1 MKIRIFAVVCLLA
14 ANLFTIS
21 AQKWFTPEAE
31 KQVDALLSQVV
42 EGNYKN
48 NRYPLLRKP
57 LMELPL
63 GSIKP
68 KGWLHEMLVR
78 QKNGASGQ
86 MDVLYPSVMGKRNG
100 WLGGDGDQWER
111 GPYWIDGLLP
121 LAYILDDDVLK
132 AKVQPWIEWALQSQR
147 EDGFFG
153 PEKDYPGEPGL
164 QRDNSQDWW
173 PRMVVLKI
181 LQQYYS
187 ATNDKRVVAFMT
199 KYFRY
204 QLNTLP
210 QKPLGHWSS
219 WAEFRAC
226 DNLQAVY
233 WLYNLTGEDF
243 LLELGHLL
251 HRQSFSFIDMVDRGD
266 LRRTCTIHCVN
277 LAQGIKEPIIY
288 YLQDTDRKYIDA
300 VKEGFRDIR
309 RFHGQPQGMYG
320 GDEALHGNNPT
331 QGSELCSAVELMYSL
346 EKMVEIT
353 GDIDFA
359 DHLERIA
366 FNALPAQ
373 ISDDFMTKQ
382 YFQQPNQ
389 VMVTRHR
396 RNFDQDHEGTDLAFG
411 TLAGYPCCFSNM
423 HQGWPKFTQH
433 LWYATP
439 DNGIAAIVYSPSE
452 VTANV
457 GDNVPVVISE
467 DTYYPMDHQIT
478 FTIKEVRNKV
488 KQVKF
493 PFHLRVPKWCKQ
505 AEIRVN
511 GKMEQTVK
519 GGKIAIVD
527 RIWKRNDKIELYL
540 PMEVFTSTWYE
551 NAVSIERGPLVYA
564 LKMEEN
570 WEKKEFKDSWYGSY
584 YYQVTSSDPWN
595 YGLVDFDRNRMNEV
609 AQVSINSQ
617 KQQLDFPWNQENAPV
632 EIKMKAR
639 LIPTWTVYNEM
650 AGPQPFSF
658 CGSAEGG
665 EQEITL
671 IPYGCTT
678 LRISEF
684 PVVGK

>member
-1 MKIRIFAVVCLLA
+1 MKIKIFAVVCLLA

-266 LRRTCTIHCVN
+266 LRRPCTIHCVN

-288 YLQDTDRKYIDA
+288 YQQDTDRKYIDA

-411 TLAGYPCCFSNM
+411 TLTGYPCCFSNM

-467 DTYYPMDHQIT
+467 DTYYQIT

>member
-243 LLELGHLL
+243 LLELGH
-251 HRQSFSFIDMVDRGD
+251 RQSFSFIDMVDRGD

-288 YLQDTDRKYIDA
+288 YQQDTDRKYIDA

-411 TLAGYPCCFSNM
+411 TLTGYPCCFSNM

>member
-1 MKIRIFAVVCLLA
+1 MRKLLY
-14 ANLFTIS
+14 I
-21 AQKWFTPEAE
+21 
-31 KQVDALLSQVV
+31 
-42 EGNYKN
+42 
-48 NRYPLLRKP
+48 
-57 LMELPL
+57 
-63 GSIKP
+63 
-68 KGWLHEMLVR
+68 
-78 QKNGASGQ
+78 
-86 MDVLYPSVMGKRNG
+86 
-100 WLGGDGDQWER
+100 
-111 GPYWIDGLLP
+111 WILLP
-121 LAYILDDDVLK
+121 LCIACERDLMSYEGEEAIYFAVQSGHSYASEKDWPYMPYTL
-132 AKVQPWIEWALQSQR
+132 AEFGKVQ
-147 EDGFFG
+147 EDTMVVNIKVMITG

-266 LRRTCTIHCVN
+266 LRRPCTIHCVN

-288 YLQDTDRKYIDA
+288 YQQDTDRKYIDA

-411 TLAGYPCCFSNM
+411 TLTGYPCCFSNM

-439 DNGIAAIVYSPSE
+439 DNGIAAICLFS
-452 VTANV
+452 V
-457 GDNVPVVISE
+457 GSMWVIMYRWLSVK
-467 DTYYPMDHQIT
+467 IL
-478 FTIKEVRNKV
+478 TIR
-488 KQVKF
+488 
-493 PFHLRVPKWCKQ
+493 WI
-505 AEIRVN
+505 IR
-511 GKMEQTVK
+511 
-519 GGKIAIVD
+519 
-527 RIWKRNDKIELYL
+527 
-540 PMEVFTSTWYE
+540 
-551 NAVSIERGPLVYA
+551 
-564 LKMEEN
+564 
-570 WEKKEFKDSWYGSY
+570 
-584 YYQVTSSDPWN
+584 
-595 YGLVDFDRNRMNEV
+595 
-609 AQVSINSQ
+609 
-617 KQQLDFPWNQENAPV
+617 
-632 EIKMKAR
+632 
-639 LIPTWTVYNEM
+639 
-650 AGPQPFSF
+650 
-658 CGSAEGG
+658 
-665 EQEITL
+665 
-671 IPYGCTT
+671 
-678 LRISEF
+678 
-684 PVVGK
+684 

>member
-1 MKIRIFAVVCLLA
+1 MKIKIFAVVCLLA

-266 LRRTCTIHCVN
+266 LRRPCTIHCVN

-288 YLQDTDRKYIDA
+288 YQ
-300 VKEGFRDIR
+300 GFRDIR

-411 TLAGYPCCFSNM
+411 TLTGYPCCFSNM

>member
-1 MKIRIFAVVCLLA
+1 MKIKIFAVVCLLA

-266 LRRTCTIHCVN
+266 LRRPCTIHCVN

-288 YLQDTDRKYIDA
+288 YQDTDRKYIDA

-411 TLAGYPCCFSNM
+411 TLTGYPCCFSNM